1 MSYELKPVT
10 EAGKLFV
17 EAAERVIKKLRTR
30 ADKSDQSS
38 TIDKKNFSDM
48 LNAGVTTAFVPQSLG
63 GFGLTS
69 VHDWMVGLSRL
80 GQGDGSTAI
89 TMNMHLAVC
98 RGMME
103 TWEAAQSSAH
113 EALVTQ
119 MENNFKE
126 IVAGNMYICAT
137 ATEPGT
143 DNLHPYTE
151 ARRVDG
157 GWCIN
162 GTKIFVTGSPV
173 ASHVVMNLRVLG
185 EESTKE
191 GGDDILG
198 SIMMPLA
205 TKGIK
210 PQGDW
215 QAMGMR
221 ASGSQSILF
230 DNVFVPEPMV
240 RFIGSWGR
248 WSTSL
253 LMNRNLSNL
262 PLLGAF
268 LGIAEHAYELAL
280 ASATEN
286 TKADKPRNA
295 ERPSIQHM
303 IGEME
308 ISLSTAQA
316 MVSQMGQIVDD
327 FLAEHQDQEIPIE
340 RAHEL
345 LKDHQSMKWVVNRN
359 AINIVSK
366 AMDVVGGGGY
376 MDKNPLSRLYRDV
389 RAGPFMH
396 PYSPTE
402 AREYIGKVMLKIY
415 PEN

>member
-1 MSYELKPVT
+1 
-10 EAGKLFV
+10 
-17 EAAERVIKKLRTR
+17 
-30 ADKSDQSS
+30 
-38 TIDKKNFSDM
+38 
-48 LNAGVTTAFVPQSLG
+48 
-63 GFGLTS
+63 
-69 VHDWMVGLSRL
+69 
-80 GQGDGSTAI
+80 
-89 TMNMHLAVC
+89 
-98 RGMME
+98 
-103 TWEAAQSSAH
+103 
-113 EALVTQ
+113 
-119 MENNFKE
+119 
-126 IVAGNMYICAT
+126 
-137 ATEPGT
+137 
-143 DNLHPYTE
+143 
-151 ARRVDG
+151 
-157 GWCIN
+157 
-162 GTKIFVTGSPV
+162 
-173 ASHVVMNLRVLG
+173 
-185 EESTKE
+185 
-191 GGDDILG
+191 
-198 SIMMPLA
+198 
-205 TKGIK
+205 
-210 PQGDW
+210 
-215 QAMGMR
+215 
-221 ASGSQSILF
+221 
-230 DNVFVPEPMV
+230 
-240 RFIGSWGR
+240 
-248 WSTSL
+248 
-253 LMNRNLSNL
+253 MNRNLSNL

>member
-1 MSYELKPVT
+1 MSYELKPIT

-17 EAAERVIKKLRTR
+17 EATEKVIKKLQTR
-30 ADKSDQSS
+30 ADKSDKSS
-38 TIDKKNFSDM
+38 SINKKNISDM
-48 LNAGVTTAFVPQSLG
+48 LNAGVSTAFVPQALG

-69 VHDWMVGLSRL
+69 IHDWIVGLSRL
-80 GQGDGSTAI
+80 GQGDGSVAI
-89 TMNMHLAVC
+89 AMNMHLAVC

-103 TWEAAQSSAH
+103 TWKAAQSSAN
-113 EALVTQ
+113 EEIVAQ
-119 MENNFKE
+119 METNFKE
-126 IVAGNMYICAT
+126 IVSGNMYICAT

-143 DNLHPYTE
+143 DNLHPYTK
-151 ARRVDG
+151 AIRVDG

-173 ASHVVMNLRVLG
+173 ASHVVMNLRVSG
-185 EESTKE
+185 EKSTKK
-191 GGDDILG
+191 GGDDVLG
-198 SIMMPLA
+198 SAMIPLA
-205 TKGIK
+205 TKGIR
-210 PQGDW
+210 PQDDW

-221 ASGSQSILF
+221 ASGSQTILF

-240 RFIGSWGR
+240 RFIGPWGR

-262 PLLGAF
+262 PLLGVF
-268 LGIAEHAYELAL
+268 LGIAEHANQLAL
-280 ASATEN
+280 ASAMKK
-286 TKADKPRNA
+286 TKTGKPRNA

-316 MVSQMGQIVDD
+316 MISQMGKIADD
-327 FLAEHQDQEIPIE
+327 FLIEYQDQKIPVD

-345 LKDHQSMKWVVNRN
+345 LKDHQSMKWVVNSN
-359 AINIVSK
+359 AINIVSR
-366 AMDVVGGGGY
+366 AMDVVGGSGY

-389 RAGPFMH
+389 RAGPFMQ

-415 PEN
+415 PED